1 MTDALYILTG
11 IALLLLGGLI
21 ITIISNKLKI
31 SNVLLLIILGIGLR
45 AIKYN
50 GTPIIE
56 FSSTFLLAISILAL
70 AMITFDGASRFKLK
84 EVDQFSGDAVKV
96 FLWFVFTNIILITI
110 FTLILFFPN
119 FSTEYIIISL
129 MFAVMMAATDPA
141 AIFSMMKGKVNKV
154 IEVLE
159 IESIINTP
167 FIVIIPFILL
177 DFLKATGSGQL
188 FNSFIEQIVPFLQQI
203 IVGVGAGVVV
213 GIIIFK
219 AMRNVYHH
227 QLSPLA
233 IIVAALLAYVLAE
246 NLGGNGVL
254 SVATMGLLFGNVY
267 VKEKFFLKEFSSIF
281 SNSLEI
287 LVFVMLGFLVE
298 MSFTTDFFIKSIT
311 LFFILVLARWFAI
324 TFALKGKD
332 YDLKEK
338 LFMTFNMPKGIAV
351 AAVVF
356 SLSMRSIEGLGVIID
371 LVLIFM
377 IYSLVLSTVT
387 DLFANRM
394 IQLSSQAQK
403 ET

>member
-1 MTDALYILTG
+1 MADALSILTG
-11 IALLLLGGLI
+11 IALVLLGGLI
-21 ITIISNKLKI
+21 VTIISNKLKI
-31 SNVLLLIILGIGLR
+31 SNVLLLIILGMGFR
-45 AIKYN
+45 AINYN
-50 GTPIIE
+50 GAPIFE

-84 EVDQFSGDAVKV
+84 EVDEFSGDAVKV
-96 FLWFVFTNIILITI
+96 FLWFVFTNIILITT
-110 FTLILFFPN
+110 FTLVLFFPD
-119 FSTEYIIISL
+119 FSIKYIIISL
-129 MFAVMMAATDPA
+129 IFAVMMAATDPA
-141 AIFSMMKGKVNKV
+141 AIFSMMKGKINKV

-167 FIVIIPFILL
+167 FIVIIPFVLL
-177 DFLKATGSGQL
+177 DFLDATGSGQL
-188 FNSFIEQIVPFLQQI
+188 FNSFIEQIVPFIQQI
-203 IVGVGAGVVV
+203 IVGVGTGVVV

-219 AMRNVYHH
+219 AMKKVYHH

-233 IIVAALLAYVLAE
+233 IIVATLLAYVMAE

-287 LVFVMLGFLVE
+287 LVFVMIGFIVAID
-298 MSFTTDFFIKSIT
+298 FTTSFFINSTI
-311 LFFILVLARWFAI
+311 LFIILVLARWFAI
-324 TFALKGKD
+324 TFALREKG
-332 YDLKEK
+332 YELKEK

-356 SLSMRSIEGLGVIID
+356 SLSMRSIEGLSVIID

-377 IYSLVLSTVT
+377 IYSLILSTVV
-387 DLFANRM
+387 DLFAKKM
-394 IQLSSQAQK
+394 IKVDIEA
-403 ET
+403 